1 MLRLITLLKRWLLSA
16 LATSGG
22 PAATS
27 ALETLDDEGLVA
39 LARRRGLRDER
50 PFRELWRRH
59 QRMIWRTCY
68 SFMRNDADAEDLV
81 QEVFIK
87 AYRSLDSFAGRAA
100 FKTWLNRIA
109 INACKN
115 ELRRRSRR
123 PHEDAG
129 DLDAMAEYL
138 PASHSPSVESAV
150 QQIALD
156 SALTEALRRLR
167 PEEYEVIFLRD
178 IEERPYS
185 EIADLLDIGLSAAK
199 MRVQR
204 ARLAL
209 QELFQTVMEEGVMT

>member
-1 MLRLITLLKRWLLSA
+1 MVRLFYVIRRWLLGVI
-16 LATSGG
+16 ATGGG
-22 PAATS
+22 PVGAS
-27 ALETLDDEGLVA
+27 VLETMDDEALVA
-39 LARRRGLRDER
+39 QARRRGLRDER

-59 QRMIWRTCY
+59 QRMVWRTCY
-68 SFMRNDADAEDLV
+68 SFMRNESDAEDLV
-81 QEVFIK
+81 QDVFMK

-109 INACKN
+109 INTCKN
-115 ELRRRSRR
+115 ELRRRARR

-129 DLDAMAEYL
+129 DVDEMAEYL
-138 PASHSPSVESAV
+138 PASNAPSVESAV
-150 QQIALD
+150 HQRALD

-185 EIADLLDIGLSAAK
+185 EIAGLLDIGLSAAK

-204 ARLAL
+204 ARLTL
-209 QELFQTVMEEGVMT
+209 QHLYRIVLEEGVAT